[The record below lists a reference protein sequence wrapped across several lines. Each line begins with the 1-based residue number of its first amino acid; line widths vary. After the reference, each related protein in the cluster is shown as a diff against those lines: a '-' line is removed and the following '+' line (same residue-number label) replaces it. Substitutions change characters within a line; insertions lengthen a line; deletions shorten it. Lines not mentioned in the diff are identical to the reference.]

1 MEKYGGLLTSDKQ
14 LMPFSLLYLLIF
26 FFILSFLLGVIQF
39 GIVTLTLGKLGL
51 TTGQAFLLLFGSL
64 MGSAINIPLFTI
76 RAEPVEHP
84 ERPAFNGLLRLPR
97 RQFTG
102 RTLVAINVG
111 GAVIPV
117 IFSLYLLVHSGLNI
131 FEALMGVALV
141 TIICYRLSRPI
152 AGLGIGMPIFIAPLA
167 AAVIALIIN
176 TEHSPSLAYI
186 SGTLG
191 VLIGADLMRLKDV
204 RKLGTPLAAIGG
216 AGTFDG
222 IFITGIIAVLLT

>member
-1 MEKYGGLLTSDKQ
+1 
-14 LMPFSLLYLLIF
+14 MPFSLFY
-26 FFILSFLLGVIQF
+26 FFIFLFVLSFLLGIIQF
-39 GIVTLTLGKLGL
+39 GVVTLTLGKLGL
-51 TTGQAFLLLFGSL
+51 TTSQAFLLLFSSL
-64 MGSAINIPLFTI
+64 MGSVINIPLFTI
-76 RAEPVEHP
+76 RADPVVPP
-84 ERPAFNGLLRLPR
+84 EQPVFYGLLRLPQ

-102 RTLVAINVG
+102 RTLIAINVG
-111 GAVIPV
+111 GAVIPI

-131 FEALMGVALV
+131 FNALMGVALV
-141 TIICYRLSRPI
+141 TMISYRFSRPI
-152 AGLGIGMPIFIAPLA
+152 AGLGIGMPVIIAPLA

-176 TEHSPSLAYI
+176 PGHSPSLAYI